1 MWWTHDFSVTE
12 YYDENGKLK
21 AIHRSGGQF
30 LGEEDDDIDYDVY
43 NNDDEIFTFLNKSN
57 TPKIDSIKS
66 AYNFCKKANF
76 SDKKKDEIC
85 YKKISSLINTHVRNQ
100 RTMVLDAKLFFDLI
114 SNKSKKTLIV
124 TQNQK
129 MTLINGT
136 YIPLEN
142 NNTNV
147 NNVNIN
153 SAI

>member
-1 MWWTHDFSVTE
+1 
-12 YYDENGKLK
+12 
-21 AIHRSGGQF
+21 
-30 LGEEDDDIDYDVY
+30 
-43 NNDDEIFTFLNKSN
+43 
-57 TPKIDSIKS
+57 
-66 AYNFCKKANF
+66 
-76 SDKKKDEIC
+76 
-85 YKKISSLINTHVRNQ
+85 
-100 RTMVLDAKLFFDLI
+100 MVLDAKLFFDLI

-147 NNVNIN
+147 NNANIN